1 MIAVYA
7 GTFDPI
13 TAGHLSVVSQAASIF
28 SFVRVL
34 VAVNPNKETWFTRSE
49 RLTLIQGLIA
59 RLPNV
64 SVDATEG
71 LVVDYARAIGARFLV
86 RGIRG
91 ASDATFETTLAWQNH
106 ALAPEVQTVL
116 LPAEPSLSDISSS
129 ELKRRALAGESLA
142 GACPPEV
149 ATALLDRARQRGLQ
163 SARRAA

>member
-34 VAVNPNKETWFTRSE
+34 VAVNPHKETWFTQDE
-49 RLTLIQGLIA
+49 RVELIKDLLA

-91 ASDATFETTLAWQNH
+91 ASDATFETELAWQNH

-116 LPAEPSLSDISSS
+116 LPAEPALSDISSS
-129 ELKRRALAGESLA
+129 ELKRRALAGEPLA
-142 GACPPEV
+142 GTCPPTI
-149 ATALLDRARQRGLQ
+149 AARLLDRAHRR
-163 SARRAA
+163 ARRAA